1 MKMRTARLAL
11 VYVSL
16 IIVSLIFAGGNYAA
30 INPETLVGMWLFDE
44 GEGDVAADSSGN
56 GNDGRIVGAEWVD
69 GKFGNA
75 LSFMLGQCVI
85 VPASPS
91 LDLTDEMTVTL
102 WINQAISE
110 GCSRD
115 KMISKLLDDN
125 QLVAPRHVWSIGV
138 RPGSH
143 KVGWKATTNSA
154 DDLGIDSA
162 STIELNKWYHIAGT
176 YKSGDMKVY
185 VDGVLEAETKD
196 ITGKY
201 PVTNGD
207 IWIGKYWG
215 GGCDDFDGIIDEV
228 GIFNK
233 VLSKDDINLIMEQG
247 LAKASSA
254 VLSLGKLSATWGSLK
269 QDYSEE

>member
-1 MKMRTARLAL
+1 MKAARLAS
-11 VYVSL
+11 VCVSF
-16 IIVSLIFAGGNYAA
+16 IISSLMFTGGNYAA

-56 GNDGRIVGAEWVD
+56 GNNGTIDGAEWVA
-69 GKFGNA
+69 GKSGNA

-115 KMISKLLDDN
+115 KAVSKLLDDN
-125 QLVAPRHVWSIGV
+125 QLVAPWHVWSIGV

-154 DDLGIDSA
+154 SDLGIDSA

-185 VDGVLEAETKD
+185 IDGVLEAETKD

-201 PVTNGD
+201 PITNGD

-215 GGCDDFDGIIDEV
+215 GGCDDFDGIIDEI

-233 VLSKDDINLIMEQG
+233 VLSKDDINSVMEQG
-247 LAKASSA
+247 LAKASFA
-254 VLSLGKLSATWGSLK
+254 VSSSGKLPVTWGRLK
-269 QDYSEE
+269 QDYSEQ